1 MPAIGS
7 TSSSRRK
14 NSTKKFILT
23 ETLGTKQNKV
33 NRNVLN
39 KFYDKEKNPPKK
51 KIQTNIITKS
61 IERIINK
68 GLAIGFGEKTQYKLF
83 ITHLK
88 LTAKGRKIALS
99 LLGKQTQFIFNK
111 KTKK

>member
-1 MPAIGS
+1 MPLS
-7 TSSSRRK
+7 K
-14 NSTKKFILT
+14 LQKFILR
-23 ETLGTKQNKV
+23 EALGAKQSKV
-33 NRNVLN
+33 PRQIFN
-39 KFYDKEKNPPKK
+39 KFYDKTKNPPDT
-51 KIQTNIITKS
+51 KIRTKIITKS
-61 IERIINK
+61 LERIINK
-68 GLAIGFGEKTQYKLF
+68 GLATGFGEKTQYKLF